1 MAPGIVPREVGTVF
15 PTGEKIALKMQAR
28 NGLLVCIL
36 ILSGSVNLLQEEH
49 FGSKD
54 SCWRIFVGTGKK

>member
-1 MAPGIVPREVGTVF
+1 MAPRIVPREVGTVF

-28 NGLLVCIL
+28 NGHLVCIL
-36 ILSGSVNLLQEEH
+36 ILSDSVNLLQEEH

-54 SCWRIFVGTGKK
+54 SCWRIFVATGKK

>member
-1 MAPGIVPREVGTVF
+1 MAPRIVPREVGTVF
-15 PTGEKIALKMQAR
+15 PTGEKIVLKMQAR

-49 FGSKD
+49 FGSKE
-54 SCWRIFVGTGKK
+54 T